1 MFRVLLMN
9 LLLTMLFFAMLL
21 FNLFIGLTD
30 MLIGNPLIIASI
42 QRFVVDIVFVAGFVL
57 LLCNNEI

>member
-9 LLLTMLFFAMLL
+9 LLLTMLFFAVLL
-21 FNLFIGLTD
+21 FNLLIGLTD

>member
-9 LLLTMLFFAMLL
+9 LLLTMLFFALLL
-21 FNLFIGLTD
+21 FNLFVGLTD
-30 MLIGNPLIIASI
+30 MLIGNPLIITTI

>member
-9 LLLTMLFFAMLL
+9 LLLTMLFFAVLL

-30 MLIGNPLIIASI
+30 MLIRNPLIITPI